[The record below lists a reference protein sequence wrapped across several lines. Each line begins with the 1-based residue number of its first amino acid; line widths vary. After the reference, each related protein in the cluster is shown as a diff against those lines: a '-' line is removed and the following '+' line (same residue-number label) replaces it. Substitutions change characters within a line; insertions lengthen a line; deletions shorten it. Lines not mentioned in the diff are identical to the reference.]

1 MLVVMRQG
9 LLVVSVVPI
18 VMGALAVS
26 DQSAATRAA
35 VAALQQGGHVI
46 VMRHARSP
54 AQLPTA
60 RTAETD
66 NVTRE
71 RQLDEQGR
79 RAAVAMGEAFRR
91 LGIPRGSIVSSPA
104 YRARQTATL
113 AGWTAVPTPELGDI
127 GQAMASASQAE
138 VAYLRGLV
146 RKSPAAGNTVVITHS
161 PNIVGAFPEA
171 GTVGE
176 GEALIFLPDG
186 RGNTRLIARVTADEW
201 PSLSP

>member
-1 MLVVMRQG
+1 
-9 LLVVSVVPI
+9 
-18 VMGALAVS
+18 
-26 DQSAATRAA
+26 
-35 VAALQQGGHVI
+35 
-46 VMRHARSP
+46 
-54 AQLPTA
+54 
-60 RTAETD
+60 
-66 NVTRE
+66 
-71 RQLDEQGR
+71 
-79 RAAVAMGEAFRR
+79 
-91 LGIPRGSIVSSPA
+91 
-104 YRARQTATL
+104 
-113 AGWTAVPTPELGDI
+113 LGDI